1 MRRLLLTCSTLG
13 LLAAPSLHAEELK
26 VVSTVKPITMIVQ
39 ELTQGVTS
47 TETLLPAG
55 ASPHDYALRPSDAR
69 KLNEADLVIWVGP
82 ELEQFLTRMLEG
94 KENVLT
100 LTAQDSISFR
110 HYGDGHEGHAHEQ
123 HGHDDHEGH
132 AHEQHGHDDH
142 EGHAHEQHG
151 HDDHEGHGHEQHGHD
166 DHEGHGH
173 EQHGH
178 DDHDGHGQEQH
189 GHDDHESHG
198 QEQHGHDDHEGH
210 AHEQHGH
217 DDHHGHSHEGV
228 DPHLWLGPEQAI
240 QAAQVITTKLAEI
253 APSHKE
259 KFEANLANFTTE
271 VKAAMA
277 SIEQRLA
284 PVSDRGYFVFH
295 DGYGYFEEQF
305 GLNNLGHFT
314 VDPDRRPG
322 AKTLISIRN
331 ALKEQHAHCVFSEP
345 QFSPAVV
352 DSVIRGT
359 EVNIGTLDP
368 MGTDIAYG
376 DGSYVEFLNQLGQSF
391 SQCLR

>member
-26 VVSTVKPITMIVQ
+26 VISTVKPVTMIVQ

-47 TETLLPAG
+47 TETLLLAG

-82 ELEQFLTRMLEG
+82 ELERFLIKMLDG
-94 KENVLT
+94 NENVLT
-100 LTAQDSISFR
+100 LTAQDSIHFR
-110 HYGDGHEGHAHEQ
+110 HYGDAHDDHDEHKGHDHDEHGHDDHGDHEGHDHDE
-123 HGHDDHEGH
+123 HGHDDHDDHEGH
-132 AHEQHGHDDH
+132 DH
-142 EGHAHEQHG
+142 A
-151 HDDHEGHGHEQHGHD
+151 
-166 DHEGHGH
+166 
-173 EQHGH
+173 
-178 DDHDGHGQEQH
+178 
-189 GHDDHESHG
+189 
-198 QEQHGHDDHEGH
+198 
-210 AHEQHGH
+210 H
-217 DDHHGHSHEGV
+217 DDHHGHSHDGI

-240 QAAQVITTKLAEI
+240 QAAQVITEKLVSLD
-253 APSHKE
+253 PSHKD
-259 KFEANLANFTTE
+259 KFEQNLANFTKE
-271 VKAAMA
+271 VRAAVT
-277 SIEQRLA
+277 SIEQTLA

-295 DGYGYFEEQF
+295 DGYGYFEDQF

-314 VDPDRRPG
+314 VEPDRRPG

-331 ALKEQHAHCVFSEP
+331 ALKDEHAKCVFSEP

-352 DSVIRGT
+352 DSVVRGT
-359 EVNIGTLDP
+359 GVNIGTLDP

-391 SQCLR
+391 SQCLK

>member
-26 VVSTVKPITMIVQ
+26 VISTVKPVTMIVQ

-82 ELEQFLTRMLEG
+82 ELERFLIKMLDG
-94 KENVLT
+94 NENVLT
-100 LTAQDSISFR
+100 LTAQDTIHFR
-110 HYGDGHEGHAHEQ
+110 HYGDAHDDHDEHKGHDHGHDD
-123 HGHDDHEGH
+123 HDDHEGH
-132 AHEQHGHDDH
+132 DH
-142 EGHAHEQHG
+142 A
-151 HDDHEGHGHEQHGHD
+151 
-166 DHEGHGH
+166 
-173 EQHGH
+173 
-178 DDHDGHGQEQH
+178 
-189 GHDDHESHG
+189 
-198 QEQHGHDDHEGH
+198 
-210 AHEQHGH
+210 H
-217 DDHHGHSHEGV
+217 DDHHGHSHDGI

-240 QAAQVITTKLAEI
+240 QAAQVITEKLVSLD
-253 APSHKE
+253 PSHKD
-259 KFEANLANFTTE
+259 KFEQNLANFTKE
-271 VKAAMA
+271 VRAAVA
-277 SIEQRLA
+277 SIEQTLA

-295 DGYGYFEEQF
+295 DGYGYFEDQF

-314 VDPDRRPG
+314 VEPDRRPG

-331 ALKEQHAHCVFSEP
+331 ALKDEHAKCVFSEP

-352 DSVIRGT
+352 DSVVRGT
-359 EVNIGTLDP
+359 GVNIGTLDP

-391 SQCLR
+391 SQCLK

>member
-123 HGHDDHEGH
+123 HGHDDHDGH

-142 EGHAHEQHG
+142 DGHAHEQHG
-151 HDDHEGHGHEQHGHD
+151 HDDHD
-166 DHEGHGH
+166 
-173 EQHGH
+173 
-178 DDHDGHGQEQH
+178 
-189 GHDDHESHG
+189 
-198 QEQHGHDDHEGH
+198 GH

-240 QAAQVITTKLAEI
+240 QAAQVITAKLAEI
-253 APSHKE
+253 DPGHKE
-259 KFEANLANFTTE
+259 KFEANLADFTTE

-277 SIEQRLA
+277 SIEQTLA
-284 PVSDRGYFVFH
+284 PVSERGYFVFH

-368 MGTDIAYG
+368 MGTDITYG
-376 DGSYVEFLNQLGQSF
+376 DGSYVEFLHQLGQSF